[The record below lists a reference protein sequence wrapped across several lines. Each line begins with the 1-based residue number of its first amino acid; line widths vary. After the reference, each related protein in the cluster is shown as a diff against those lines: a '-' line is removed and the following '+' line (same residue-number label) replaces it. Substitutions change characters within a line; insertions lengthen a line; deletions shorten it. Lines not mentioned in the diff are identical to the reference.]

1 MLKRKSFICMF
12 LLGLLCSL
20 GVKAQV
26 IDGAQVITVAFDRST
41 DYFTALSDNGLWAT
55 ASGTDADNT
64 QLFGYAQLINTTTGE
79 RTQLWPD
86 GESALGYTA
95 NDVTD
100 DGKLVFGST
109 PSGPAYYDVD
119 KKQWVQLPGT
129 GTITCVT
136 PDGKRVAGYY
146 LGGQDAGDGQSNEV
160 AVIWDRNADGSY
172 TYSEAAELYPK
183 FPKRDKTENLCAL
196 FRIDNMSA
204 DGNILAGSTNFVF
217 LGQNGY
223 YVFNCATGET
233 IYPDNLI
240 PEEYRG
246 VGSYVDACNISND
259 GTHLTGQAYVV
270 GTNGEYTASF
280 DMNIANGTLDLYNT
294 YTDDQDR
301 GGFAVTNSGMVI
313 ASSPAANPMRYIYL
327 RYGKLWFG
335 LDEIMSGRYGIQ
347 IYDRINQECTGNA
360 IDVSNDEKVLLCMS
374 APKGSGYI
382 LRLPETLTEA
392 ASHINPYAEG
402 SYALTPA
409 AGASFS
415 RFKSGT
421 LKFSKPTT
429 MKSQAT
435 FLMLKPDGT
444 TLFTGSIV
452 PLSDGTSFTLS
463 GNTRYQLN
471 PGEDYTLYI
480 PAGTFSLSA
489 DDSYQNDDIRI
500 KYKGREEK
508 PVAVVAKSPDNDANV
523 SEVSTDQPVRIQF
536 DMDVQVAT
544 DNEGNAA
551 VGKLYEGD
559 NETPVCDLTITTNGT
574 MVGLAPALRRYLR
587 SGFDYRVV
595 LPAGSVTD
603 IMGYCANE
611 EIELNYH
618 GVFIPEVD
626 ASGDLFFD
634 DFNDPSLSM
643 GTYLLYEGD
652 HLTPAA
658 EPAGWEF
665 DKDNNPWNFTL
676 RDDESSTDYYAGS
689 HSMYNPAG
697 QSDDWMSIPQLFIE
711 NGDYYLNFDAQSYK
725 SNKNDVLKVV
735 VLATDEGFTSF
746 TDELYNKFKAEGKT
760 IFEEKLSFGASQDLV
775 SSDWVEGTNYE
786 ISLAEFA
793 GKYVYIAFVNQNEDQ
808 SAIFLDNIRVYY
820 RGDYVLGNNTEENV
834 VGQNSIKVE
843 GLVSITGDDTY
854 NDLTATLL
862 DADNKTVSTYT
873 ASDLGLTKNSKTYMF
888 EFPDELPLTIGEA
901 NNYTIAV
908 NLDGTNVSVQ
918 GTVNDLAFKTTK
930 RVVLEEATGEGC
942 PNCPLGIEAAKN
954 MTTVLGDQFIPI
966 EVHCTAG
973 GPDQYAYIGY
983 YTYLGYTG
991 APSGI
996 VSRRG
1001 LICQPTAL
1009 ITDPVTFEAVRSFNG
1024 DENSV
1029 TWLDEAQA
1037 ELENRPYA
1045 EADIT
1050 LSKVNLNTATRQI
1063 EIDGNVNYAINLSSV
1078 NQNLVFVI
1086 TENNLSGTQENG
1098 FNGIPFLVD
1107 EETGVQSCPPEYL
1120 PVEDWIA
1127 GQKGSSIPW
1136 TYNHVARRVVDD
1148 LYGGIPGLI
1157 PGTVEADNAIPFNLT
1172 RSAYDNV
1179 TNWWNAELVVMLVDN
1194 NTGRVLNAV
1203 KAPFTVD
1210 GSTGINSV
1218 ATDNGEGIAIAVN
1231 GGDVNVN
1238 AAGNVTVTVYNV
1250 NGSLVGMADGEGSV
1264 NVPTNGK
1271 GLYIVKA
1278 KAGDASVVKKVVVR

>member
-1 MLKRKSFICMF
+1 MF

-26 IDGAQVITVAFDRST
+26 IDGAQVINVAFDRST

-64 QLFGYAQLINTTTGE
+64 QLVGYAQLINTTTGE

-86 GESALGYTA
+86 GEDPLGYTA

-313 ASSPAANPMRYIYL
+313 ASSPALNPMRYIYL

-374 APKGSGYI
+374 APTGSGYI
-382 LRLPETLTEA
+382 LRLPETFTEA

-429 MKSQAT
+429 MKSQAK
-435 FLMLKPDGT
+435 FFMLKPDGT

-463 GNTRYQLN
+463 GSTRYKLN

-523 SEVSTDQPVRIQF
+523 SEISTDQPVRIQF

-544 DNEGNAA
+544 DKEGNAA

-611 EIELNYH
+611 EIELTYH
-618 GVFIPEVD
+618 GQFVPEPD
-626 ASGDLFFD
+626 ASGDLFSD
-634 DFNDPSLSM
+634 DFNDPSWSM

-658 EPAGWEF
+658 EPAGWDF

-676 RDDESSTDYYAGS
+676 RDDENSTDYYAAS

-808 SAIFLDNIRVYY
+808 SVIFLDNIRVYY
-820 RGDYVLGNNTEENV
+820 RGDFLLTDNTEDAV
-834 VGQNSIKVE
+834 VKQGSIKVAAQ
-843 GLVSITGDDTY
+843 VNITGDDTY
-854 NDLTATLL
+854 NDITATVKAG
-862 DADNKTVSTYT
+862 DWTSTFT
-873 ASDLGLTKNSKTYMF
+873 ETGLGLTKDSPAFQF
-888 EFPDELPLTIGEA
+888 EFPEEMPLTVGEA
-901 NNYTIAV
+901 TDYTITV
-908 NLDGTNVSVQ
+908 TVDGNQVSRQ
-918 GTVNDLAFKTTK
+918 GTVKNLAFETTK

-942 PNCPLGIEAAKN
+942 SNCPLGIEASQYISK
-954 MTTVLGDQFIPI
+954 LFGDQFIPI
-966 EVHCTAG
+966 EVHIVAG
-973 GPDQYAYIGY
+973 GPDQFAYTGYSTYIGF
-983 YTYLGYTG
+983 TG
-991 APSGI
+991 APSGL

-1001 LICQPTAL
+1001 TIYAPTAL
-1009 ITDPVTFEAVRSFNG
+1009 ITDPVSFESVRSFNG
-1024 DENSV
+1024 DENNT
-1029 TWLDEAQA
+1029 TWLDEVQS
-1037 ELENRPYA
+1037 ELEERPYA
-1045 EADIT
+1045 DADIN
-1050 LSKVNLNTATRQI
+1050 LAKVNLNTATRQI
-1063 EIDGNVNYAINLSSV
+1063 EIEGDVNYAVNLSSV
-1078 NQNLVFVI
+1078 NQNIVFVI
-1086 TENNLSGTQENG
+1086 TENNLQGTQTNG
-1098 FNGIPFLVD
+1098 FNSYTDDTPEAAVVGNWFGIGTDVPR
-1107 EETGVQSCPPEYL
+1107 
-1120 PVEDWIA
+1120 
-1127 GQKGSSIPW
+1127 

-1148 LYGGIPGLI
+1148 LYAGVGGLI
-1157 PGTVEADNAIPFNLT
+1157 PVSVEADNAIPFSLT

-1179 TNWWNAELVVMLVDN
+1179 TNWWNAELVAMLIDN
-1194 NTGRVLNAV
+1194 NTGRIVNAV

>member
-1 MLKRKSFICMF
+1 MLNKKSIICTF
-12 LLGLLCSL
+12 LLALLCSL

-26 IDGAQVITVAFDRST
+26 ISGAKVTPFTFERNT
-41 DYFTALSDNGLWAT
+41 DYFTALSDNGQWAVV
-55 ASGTDADNT
+55 SGTDSENT
-64 QLFGYAQLINTTTGE
+64 TLYGYAQLVNTTTGKI
-79 RTQLWPD
+79 TQLWPE
-86 GESALGYTA
+86 GETGLGYTA
-95 NDVTD
+95 SDVSD
-100 DGKLVFGST
+100 DGKMVLGS
-109 PSGPAYYDVD
+109 SPAGAGYYDVD
-119 KKQWVQLPGT
+119 KKAWVALPG
-129 GTITCVT
+129 GGSANAMT
-136 PDGKRVAGYY
+136 PDGKRIVGERGTGEIDNY
-146 LGGQDAGDGQSNEV
+146 GQSLTE
-160 AVIWDRNADGSY
+160 AVIWDRQADGSY
-172 TYSEAAELYPK
+172 VCKTARELYPK
-183 FPKRDKTENLCAL
+183 FPVRDKNNVICAM
-196 FRIDNMSA
+196 FSITGVSA
-204 DGNILAGSTNFVF
+204 DGNILVGATNFVY
-217 LGQNGY
+217 LGENGS
-223 YVFNCATGET
+223 YVFNCTTGET
-233 IYPDNLI
+233 IYPEQLM
-240 PEEYRG
+240 PEG
-246 VGSYVDACNISND
+246 VNVTTSFVDMAKLSND
-259 GTHLTGQAYVV
+259 GTHLTGHAYTVLS
-270 GTNGEYTASF
+270 GAEYTAAF
-280 DMNIANGTLDLYNT
+280 DLNIATKTLELYNQ
-294 YTDDQDR
+294 YTDEQDR

-313 ASSPAANPMRYIYL
+313 ASSPAVNPMRYIYL

-335 LDEIMSGRYGIQ
+335 LDEIMTGRYGIN
-347 IYDRINQECTGNA
+347 IYDAINQECTGS
-360 IDVSNDEKVLLCMS
+360 ILGISDDEKVLLCMS
-374 APKGSGYI
+374 APTGSGYI
-382 LRLPETLTEA
+382 IRLPETLAEA

-489 DDSYQNDDIRI
+489 DGSYQNDDIRI

-523 SEVSTDQPVRIQF
+523 SEISTDQPVRIQF

-551 VGKLYEGD
+551 VGYLYEGD
-559 NETPVCDLTITTNGT
+559 NETPTCDLTITTNGT

-611 EIELNYH
+611 EIELTYH
-618 GVFIPEVD
+618 GQFVPEPD
-626 ASGDLFFD
+626 ASGDLFSD
-634 DFNDPSLSM
+634 DFNDPSWSM

-676 RDDESSTDYYAGS
+676 RDDENSTDYYAAS

-735 VLATDEGFTSF
+735 VLATDEGYTSF
-746 TDELYNKFKAEGKT
+746 TDELYNKFKTEGKT

-820 RGDYVLGNNTEENV
+820 RGDFLLTDNTEDAV
-834 VGQNSIKVE
+834 VKQGSIKVAAQ
-843 GLVSITGDDTY
+843 VNITGDDTY
-854 NDLTATLL
+854 NDITATVKAG
-862 DADNKTVSTYT
+862 DWTSTFT
-873 ASDLGLTKNSKTYMF
+873 ETGLGLTKDSPAFQF
-888 EFPDELPLTIGEA
+888 EFPEEMPLVEGEE
-901 NNYTIAV
+901 NKYTI
-908 NLDGTNVSVQ
+908 
-918 GTVNDLAFKTTK
+918 TVNVDGNQFSREGSVKNLMFETKK
-930 RVVLEEATGEGC
+930 RVVVEKITGQPCGYC
-942 PNCPLGIEAAKN
+942 PGGIIASDYIEQ
-954 MTTVLGDQFIPI
+954 LFGDDYIPVEI
-966 EVHCTAG
+966 HSTAMG
-973 GPDQYAYIGY
+973 EDAYAYDNY
-983 YTYLGYTG
+983 ANYFN
-991 APSGI
+991 PEGI
-996 VSRRG
+996 PAG
-1001 LICQPTAL
+1001 LVNRLNKTVYQPL
-1009 ITDPVTFEAVRSFNG
+1009 AVIDGIYSYNG
-1024 DENSV
+1024 DGKSST
-1029 TWLDEAQA
+1029 TWLDLVQE
-1037 ELENRPYA
+1037 EFENNPVA
-1045 EADIT
+1045 DADINVT
-1050 LSKVNLNTATRQI
+1050 KANVNTATRQI
-1063 EIDGNVNYAINLSSV
+1063 EIEGNVNYAVNLNSV
-1078 NQNLVFVI
+1078 NQNILFVVV
-1086 TENNLSGTQENG
+1086 ENGLTGTQHNYYQQRGYANQTILSEWHAM
-1098 FNGIPFLVD
+1098 D
-1107 EETGVQSCPPEYL
+1107 EYVS
-1120 PVEDWIA
+1120 
-1127 GQKGSSIPW
+1127 W

-1148 LYGGIPGLI
+1148 LYTGISGLI
-1157 PGTVEADNAIPFNLT
+1157 PVSVEADNAIPFNLT

-1179 TNWWNAELVVMLVDN
+1179 SNWWNAELVVMLVDN

>member
-1 MLKRKSFICMF
+1 MLNKKNIICTF
-12 LLGLLCSL
+12 LLALLCSL

-26 IDGAQVITVAFDRST
+26 IDGAKVTPFTFARTT
-41 DYFTALSDNGLWAT
+41 DYFTALSDNGQWAVV
-55 ASGTDADNT
+55 SGTDSENT
-64 QLFGYAQLINTTTGE
+64 TLYGYAQLVNTTTGKI
-79 RTQLWPD
+79 TQLWPE
-86 GESALGYTA
+86 GETGLGYTA
-95 NDVTD
+95 SDVSD
-100 DGKLVFGST
+100 DGKMVLGS
-109 PSGPAYYDVD
+109 SPAGAGYYDVD
-119 KKQWVQLPGT
+119 KKAWVALPG
-129 GTITCVT
+129 GGSANAMT
-136 PDGKRVAGYY
+136 PDGKRIVGERGTGEIDNY
-146 LGGQDAGDGQSNEV
+146 GQSLTE
-160 AVIWDRNADGSY
+160 AVIWDRQADGSY
-172 TYSEAAELYPK
+172 VCKTARELYPK
-183 FPKRDKTENLCAL
+183 FPVRDKNNVICAM
-196 FRIDNMSA
+196 FSITGVSA
-204 DGNILAGSTNFVF
+204 DGNILVGATNFVY
-217 LGQNGY
+217 LGENGS
-223 YVFNCATGET
+223 YVFNCTTGET
-233 IYPDNLI
+233 IYPEQLM
-240 PEEYRG
+240 PEG
-246 VGSYVDACNISND
+246 VNVTPTYVDNAKLSND
-259 GTHLTGQAYVV
+259 GTHLTGHAYTVFTS
-270 GTNGEYTASF
+270 GAEYVAAF
-280 DMNIANGTLDLYNT
+280 DMNVTNKTLDLY
-294 YTDDQDR
+294 YQYSDEQDR
-301 GGFAVTNSGMVI
+301 GGGVVTNNGMVI
-313 ASSPAANPMRYIYL
+313 ASSPAVNPVRYLYV

-335 LDEIMSGRYGIQ
+335 LDEIMTGRYGIN
-347 IYDRINQECTGNA
+347 IYDAINQESTGY
-360 IDVSNDEKVLLCMS
+360 ILGISNDEKVLLCMS
-374 APKGSGYI
+374 SPTGSGYI
-382 LRLPETLTEA
+382 IRLPETLTEA

-463 GNTRYQLN
+463 GSTRYKLN

-523 SEVSTDQPVRIQF
+523 SEISTDQPVRIQF

-544 DNEGNAA
+544 DKEGNAA

-611 EIELNYH
+611 EIELTYH
-618 GVFIPEVD
+618 GQFVPEPD
-626 ASGDLFFD
+626 ASGDLFSD
-634 DFNDPSLSM
+634 DFNDPSWSM

-676 RDDESSTDYYAGS
+676 RDDESSTDYYAAS

-735 VLATDEGFTSF
+735 VLATDEGYTSF
-746 TDELYNKFKAEGKT
+746 TDELYNKFKTEGKT

-820 RGDYVLGNNTEENV
+820 RGDFLLTDNTEDAV
-834 VGQNSIKVE
+834 VKQGSIKVAAQ
-843 GLVSITGDDTY
+843 VNITGDDTY
-854 NDLTATLL
+854 NDITATVKAG
-862 DADNKTVSTYT
+862 DWTSTFT
-873 ASDLGLTKNSKTYMF
+873 ETGLGLTKDSPAFQF
-888 EFPDELPLTIGEA
+888 EFPEEMPLVEGEE
-901 NNYTIAV
+901 NKYTI
-908 NLDGTNVSVQ
+908 
-918 GTVNDLAFKTTK
+918 TVNVDGNQFSREGSVKNLMFETKK
-930 RVVLEEATGEGC
+930 RVVVEKITGQPCGYC
-942 PNCPLGIEAAKN
+942 PGGIIASDYIEQ
-954 MTTVLGDQFIPI
+954 LFGDDYIPVEI
-966 EVHCTAG
+966 HSTAMG
-973 GPDQYAYIGY
+973 EDAYAYDNY
-983 YTYLGYTG
+983 ANYFN
-991 APSGI
+991 PEGI
-996 VSRRG
+996 PAG
-1001 LICQPTAL
+1001 LVNRLNKTVYQPL
-1009 ITDPVTFEAVRSFNG
+1009 AVIDGIYSYNG
-1024 DENSV
+1024 DGKSST
-1029 TWLDEAQA
+1029 TWLDLVQE
-1037 ELENRPYA
+1037 EFENNPVA
-1045 EADIT
+1045 DADINVT
-1050 LSKVNLNTATRQI
+1050 KANVNTATRQI
-1063 EIDGNVNYAINLSSV
+1063 EIEGNVNYAVNLNSV
-1078 NQNLVFVI
+1078 NQNILFVVV
-1086 TENNLSGTQENG
+1086 ENGLTGTQHNYYQQRGYANQTILSEWHAM
-1098 FNGIPFLVD
+1098 D
-1107 EETGVQSCPPEYL
+1107 EYVS
-1120 PVEDWIA
+1120 
-1127 GQKGSSIPW
+1127 W

-1148 LYGGIPGLI
+1148 LYTGISGLI
-1157 PGTVEADNAIPFNLT
+1157 PVSVEADNAIPFSLT

-1179 TNWWNAELVVMLVDN
+1179 TNWWNAELVAMLIDN
-1194 NTGRVLNAV
+1194 NTGRIVNAV